1 MRIRK
6 ERDFISMFDE
16 TTGRYIRTGII
27 KDGKDTGI
35 DPFKASYPELLDI
48 GIMGHCKHGRTGLC
62 LQAGI
67 ECYQDANNENMCLED
82 FKRIAEECEG
92 KTFQFALGGCGD
104 PDQHEHFEEIL
115 KVCKGYK

>member
-1 MRIRK
+1 MKIRK

-67 ECYQDANNENMCLED
+67 ECYQDGLHAKNMKE
-82 FKRIAEECEG
+82 K
-92 KTFQFALGGCGD
+92 
-104 PDQHEHFEEIL
+104 HFNLHSAVVEIQINMNIS
-115 KVCKGYK
+115 KKY